1 MAARHLE
8 GAVVVVTGAGS
19 GIGATTALR
28 DPGVVMVGVEGH
40 LGHHG
45 RYLLP
50 RPIQERLA
58 RICP

>member
-1 MAARHLE
+1 
-8 GAVVVVTGAGS
+8 VVVTGAGS